1 MMVDKKS
8 YTAADDCE
16 VEEMRWTVSNHL
28 PKSLHIKT
36 KVLKQKSPDK
46 PNFSL
51 KKKQKATKLYITT
64 MRSTGCTVEI
74 NHPDNDKQYN

>member
-1 MMVDKKS
+1 MVDKKS

-28 PKSLHIKT
+28 SKSLHIKT

-51 KKKQKATKLYITT
+51 KKKTKSYKAVYYYYEEYRLYC
-64 MRSTGCTVEI
+64 RNKSSW
-74 NHPDNDKQYN
+74 QW